1 MAFRCET
8 DTGKSPGRE
17 GYKQCMSRYCKVLV
31 IDDEFITR
39 QGIKHMILWEQ
50 EGFQIVGEASNGQ
63 EGLEMI
69 EKHQPDIVLADIVM
83 PVLDGIDFSM
93 ILQERYPDIKLIILS
108 SYDNFEY
115 VRTTLLNG
123 AVDYVLKPTLNP
135 EILLR
140 ALKKAVRSIP
150 GFRLERQDE
159 GVSVKIRLERY
170 LTGYQNEIEEEGL
183 KQCFPYM
190 HFRILAADMKK
201 GCRNNRRQMDQ
212 LQELLQERFRRDGFE
227 ACQMLWLDQE
237 ILCCVLNYMKK
248 QEAELLTAIQESTD
262 IAGKIAENQLFV
274 ISSPFTELTQIREI
288 YEEKVKPCLGQKF
301 YFHDRNLISQDE
313 YTPCEITRFHY
324 EQYTEFLKKK
334 QYCQALEF
342 LRDYMKYLAEI
353 RHDEYVT
360 KNLLKNLLYNFLM
373 EIERY
378 GVDADSLRGEVF
390 RSIDETDH
398 IEKYR
403 QCCSEIFARLME
415 LAEKIESSS
424 EDDVRIAEIR
434 EYINTHYNEKLDLT
448 DIARE
453 FSFNYHYISSY
464 FNQHIP
470 EGFSGYLNTVRIEKS
485 CALLRETRMPISDIS
500 VSVGYSD
507 HGYYCRMFRKLMGQ
521 TPSQYR
527 HSIKDGGR

>member
-1 MAFRCET
+1 
-8 DTGKSPGRE
+8 
-17 GYKQCMSRYCKVLV
+17 MSKYCKVLI

-69 EKHQPDIVLADIVM
+69 EKYQPDIVLADIVM
-83 PVLDGIDFSM
+83 PVLNGIDFSL
-93 ILQERYPDIKLIILS
+93 ILQERYPDIRLIILS

-135 EILLR
+135 EILLH

-150 GFRLERQDE
+150 GFQLERQDSD
-159 GVSVKIRLERY
+159 VSAKIQLERY
-170 LTGYQNEIEEEGL
+170 LSGYEMELDKEL
-183 KQCFPYM
+183 VQCFPYM
-190 HFRILAADMKK
+190 SYRILAADMKK
-201 GCRNNRRQMDQ
+201 ACKNNRRQMDQ
-212 LQELLQERFRRDGFE
+212 LQELLQERLRRDGFE
-227 ACQMLWLDQE
+227 NFQMIWLDQE

-248 QEAELLTAIQESTD
+248 REEELLAAVRETSD
-262 IAGKIAENQLFV
+262 IAGQITDRLLFV
-274 ISSPFTELTQIREI
+274 LSDPFTELSRIREI
-288 YEEKVKPCLGQKF
+288 YEEKIRPCLGQKF
-301 YFHDRNLISQDE
+301 YFFDRNMISEKE
-313 YTPCEITRFHY
+313 YIPCEARRFQY
-324 EQYTEFLKKK
+324 EQYTELLKQK
-334 QYCQALEF
+334 QYRQALVILEQ
-342 LRDYMKYLAEI
+342 YTEYLAEI
-353 RHDEYVT
+353 RHDEYVS

-373 EIERY
+373 EVEKY
-378 GVDADSLRGEVF
+378 GVEADSLRGEFF
-390 RSIDETDH
+390 RCIDEADH

-403 QCCSEIFARLME
+403 QCCKERIFCRMEEI
-415 LAEKIESSS
+415 AEKLEESTG
-424 EDDVRIAEIR
+424 DDARIAEIK
-434 EYINTHYNEKLDLT
+434 EYILTHYKEKLDLT

-485 CALLRETRMPISDIS
+485 CALLRETKMPISDIS
-500 VSVGYSD
+500 VEVGYSD
-507 HGYYCRMFRKLMGQ
+507 HGYYCRMFRKIMGQ